1 MKKFLG
7 GVYMKKLVLFI
18 TALTVAL
25 NISGRVLADGT
36 AETLKDQAGI
46 TPDNVIL
53 YPIDKAID
61 NIKINI
67 ASEDIKPEVLTEV
80 AEERLGEGEVMVD
93 KGKTELSTEPLNDYN
108 NKMDEAVQK
117 VEDSI
122 EKIPEDSVENKD
134 KLDKLKVL
142 EDKITA
148 KQEKSIEVLQNIQS
162 KVSDNA
168 KETIAKVIEMQTA
181 KKEAIIAVAKERQ
194 VLIENKQAVKEAEKK
209 LEEVK
214 KSGNEQDI
222 KTAEE
227 ALTQKQQSLA
237 SEKEKLAQVVSDKKE
252 VMKGGVGELKKQ
264 LKEEVKNGT
273 ITKKEAKA
281 AVKAAGDNKVKTED
295 REDSERKK
303 ESTEN
308 KSKENTTSTTTVV
321 NDGSSA
327 NVANDSTTTSTV
339 TNKTSIDK
347 EDNDG
352 QHEKEEIENY
362 NKKENK
368 KEKNVE
374 KVKENKKHSKE
385 DN

>member
-1 MKKFLG
+1 
-7 GVYMKKLVLFI
+7 MKKLLLFI
-18 TALTVAL
+18 TALTVTL

-36 AETLKDQAGI
+36 TETLKDQAGI

-61 NIKINI
+61 NVKINI
-67 ASEDIKPEVLTEV
+67 ASEDTKPEVLTEV
-80 AEERLGEGEVMVD
+80 AEERLGESEVMVD
-93 KGKTELSTEPLNDYN
+93 KGKTELSTEALNDYN
-108 NKMDEAVQK
+108 NKMNEAVEK

-148 KQEKSIEVLQNIQS
+148 KQKKSIEVLQNIQS

-209 LEEVK
+209 LEEIK
-214 KSGNEQDI
+214 KSGTKEDI
-222 KTAEE
+222 NTAQEV
-227 ALTQKQQSLA
+227 LMQKQQALA
-237 SEKEKLAQVVSDKKE
+237 SEKEKFAQVVSNKKE
-252 VMKGGVGELKKQ
+252 VMKGGVGQLNKQ

-273 ITKKEAKA
+273 ITKKEAKD
-281 AVKAAGDNKVKTED
+281 AVKAVGDNKVKTED
-295 REDSERKK
+295 REDSDKKK
-303 ESTEN
+303 ESI
-308 KSKENTTSTTTVV
+308 V
-321 NDGSSA
+321 NDASSA
-327 NVANDSTTTSTV
+327 NVTNDSTTTSTV
-339 TNKTSIDK
+339 ADKTSIEK

-352 QHEKEEIENY
+352 QHEKIEN
-362 NKKENK
+362 NKK
-368 KEKNVE
+368 KEKAAE
-374 KVKENKKHSKE
+374 KVKENKKDNKE